1 LNVIEKYYRL
11 ALRIT
16 GLLAF
21 RRHSAAPGFRKTP
34 FGRALRRWN
43 ALCGVLLH
51 PQFCSPGL
59 ASQAL
64 IRATKPSP
72 TAGTLCEIRAK
83 LVKICIKNHTLK
95 IFIL

>member
-1 LNVIEKYYRL
+1 MSKRH
-11 ALRIT
+11 IT

-21 RRHSAAPGFRKTP
+21 RRHLAAPGFRKTP
-34 FGRALRRWN
+34 IGRALRRWN

-72 TAGTLCEIRAK
+72 TAETLGDMPDI
-83 LVKICIKNHTLK
+83 LINILDKIYNN
-95 IFIL
+95 

>member
-1 LNVIEKYYRL
+1 MQKQ
-11 ALRIT
+11 LRIT

-51 PQFCSPGL
+51 PQFCSPANLQFVYTGYKTV
-59 ASQAL
+59 ANS
-64 IRATKPSP
+64 RNVM
-72 TAGTLCEIRAK
+72 R
-83 LVKICIKNHTLK
+83 H
-95 IFIL
+95 ILLEDF